1 VPLLGRAEKAQLEE
15 LILKKLKRTTTPT
28 CVGSLLVDGLRVIV
42 TVDGPA
48 LDSGEQ
54 ADPLAAV
61 QIRTLFTALCYT
73 DRRTPAMPRET
84 LETLATE
91 ATSASRADQPHRP
104 GLSGRDGN
112 REMVGRSLAAFGT
125 RARR

>member
-15 LILKKLKRTTTPT
+15 LILKKLQAHYDTHG
-28 CVGSLLVDGLRVIV
+28 VGSLLVDGLRVIV

-48 LDSGEQ
+48 LDSGEH

-61 QIRTLFTALCYT
+61 QIRTLFTALCYVT
-73 DRRTPAMPRET
+73 AGTPAMPRET

-91 ATSASRADQPHRP
+91 ATSACAAQINRIAP
-104 GLSGRDGN
+104 G
-112 REMVGRSLAAFGT
+112 
-125 RARR
+125 